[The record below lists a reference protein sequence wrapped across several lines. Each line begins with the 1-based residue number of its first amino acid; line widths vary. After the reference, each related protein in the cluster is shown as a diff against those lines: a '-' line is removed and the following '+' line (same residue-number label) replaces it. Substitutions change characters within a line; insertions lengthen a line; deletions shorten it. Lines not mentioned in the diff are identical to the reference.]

1 MNYLAKRL
9 DAIKPSTSAAV
20 SQNAKALKAEGHDVI
35 DLGLGEPD
43 FDTPAHIVEAAYQA
57 AKVGEKHYPPA
68 DGTAALKLEIID
80 KFKRDNTLSFSPSE
94 VIVGNGAKQVIF
106 DAFIPTLEKTSEVL
120 LGAPYFGQYKDTV
133 LILGGRSIVIDCP
146 PDNGF
151 RLTPESLEAAI
162 TPHTRWLLLNL
173 PSNPSGTSYGTA
185 VFRAW
190 RCNPPPSARVGY
202 VG

>member
-43 FDTPAHIVEAAYQA
+43 FDTPAHVVEAAYQA

-68 DGTAALKLEIID
+68 DG
-80 KFKRDNTLSFSPSE
+80 
-94 VIVGNGAKQVIF
+94 NGAKQVIF
-106 DAFIPTLEKTSEVL
+106 DAFIPTFEKTSEVL
-120 LGAPYFGQYKDTV
+120 LCAPYFGQYKDTV
-133 LILGGRSIVIDCP
+133 LILGRLPIVIDCP